1 MKKEVT
7 KIRSYKDLIVWQKG
21 IELVSTIYLITKKFP
36 VQEQFGLTSQ
46 MQRAAVSIPANIAEG
61 YGRNT
66 KNEYANFLRIAHGS
80 LTELETLL
88 LIARKQSYCNEGE
101 FSNIE
106 AMLDELGAMLYR
118 LRERI
123 VHSA

>member
-1 MKKEVT
+1 MKQDS

-21 IELVSTIYLITKKFP
+21 MELVSAVYLITKRFP
-36 VQEQFGLTSQ
+36 AQEQFGLTSQ
-46 MQRAAVSIPANIAEG
+46 IQRAAVSIPANIAEG

-66 KNEYANFLRIAHGS
+66 KNEYANFLRIARGS

-88 LIARKQSYCNEGE
+88 LIAKQQSYCNESE
-101 FSNIE
+101 FSAIE
-106 AMLDELGAMLYR
+106 VTLKELGAMLYR

-123 VHSA
+123 VNSV

>member
-1 MKKEVT
+1 MKQDS
-7 KIRSYKDLIVWQKG
+7 KIRSYKDLVVWQKG
-21 IELVSTIYLITKKFP
+21 MELVSRIYVITKKFP
-36 VQEQFGLTSQ
+36 VGEQFGLTSQ

-66 KNEYANFLRIAHGS
+66 KNEYANFLRIARGS

-88 LIARKQSYCNEGE
+88 LIARDQSYCNEGE
-101 FSNIE
+101 FSAIE
-106 AMLDELGAMLYR
+106 KMLNELGAMIYR

-123 VHSA
+123 VSS